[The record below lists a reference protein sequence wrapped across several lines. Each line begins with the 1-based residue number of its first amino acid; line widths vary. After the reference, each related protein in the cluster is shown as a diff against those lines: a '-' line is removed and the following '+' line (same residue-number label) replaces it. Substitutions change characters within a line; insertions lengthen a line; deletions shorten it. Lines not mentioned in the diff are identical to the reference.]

1 MFGDLSQQTFDLLN
15 KVDLSSLN
23 KTTISQSQISGV
35 AGNLNAFDLRGP
47 ALQLYPVITPLR
59 NRLPRQ
65 LSTGGDLATRWK
77 AITGVNTSGF
87 ELGVAPGRRSAEMS
101 VTEQDYVASYAGIG
115 LEASIDW
122 EAVWSGGK
130 EFDNKATLVQSLLR
144 AVMIGEENIILNGN
158 ASMGFGTIPFPTL
171 SAGANSGGF
180 PTSGTTV
187 FVGVAAL
194 TPRGL
199 ANASMTAGVAFGQ
212 TTRVNIDGTTTSYG
226 AGASAIPANPGPP
239 VTLTSFTTTAANQQ
253 VNATIPAVKGAAGY
267 AWYVGTTTANATL
280 AAITTVNK
288 ATFSAVGTGAQNAS
302 AGIGAVDG
310 SANAL
315 VFDGF
320 LTQALKSSSSYFASL
335 DGNTLTA
342 DQANGI
348 VEIDTALQWFWDNKR
363 LSPTEIWVNS
373 QEARNINK
381 KIVASGGV
389 PLFRFTLPGGSSSD
403 DDKPALLGGASI
415 AKYWNKFTQQFLDIR
430 IHPNLAPGTIFFNS
444 TDIPYPLSGVDNV
457 SFIRCRRDYYQ
468 IEWPVVSR
476 QYVYGVY
483 ADEVLVCRAPFALG
497 VIANVANG

>member
-15 KVDLSSLN
+15 KSDMSALN
-23 KTTISQSQISGV
+23 KTTIGQSLISGV
-35 AGNLNAFDLRGP
+35 AGNLNAFDLSGP

-65 LSTGGDLATRWK
+65 VSDRGDLATRWK
-77 AITGVNTSGF
+77 AITGVNTSNF

-115 LEASIDW
+115 LEGSVDW
-122 EAVWSGGK
+122 EAVWAGGK

-144 AVMIGEENIILNGN
+144 AVMVGEENIILNGN
-158 ASMGFGTIPFPTL
+158 SSMPLGTAPQPAITL
-171 SAGANSGGF
+171 AAGGSLGN
-180 PTSGTTV
+180 PV
-187 FVGVAAL
+187 NLVALVTAL
-194 TPRGL
+194 TPRAL
-199 ANASMTAGVAFGQ
+199 ANSTVSLTGVPYGQ
-212 TTRVNIDGTTTSYG
+212 VTRVNIDGTSTQYG
-226 AGASAIPANPGPP
+226 AGASAISTASATVP
-239 VTLTSFTTTAANQQ
+239 TTAGNQTA
-253 VNATIPAVKGAAGY
+253 VITVPAVKGAAGY
-267 AWYVGTTTANATL
+267 AWYLGTTAANATL
-280 AAITTVNK
+280 CAITTVNK
-288 ATFSAVGTGAQNAS
+288 VTVAAFVPSTQLATATNSN
-302 AGIGAVDG
+302 VDG
-310 SANAL
+310 SANTL

-320 LTQALKSSSSYFASL
+320 LTQALKSNAGYFASL

-348 VEIDTALQWFWDNKR
+348 LEIDTALQWFWDNKR

-381 KIVASGGV
+381 KIVASDGV
-389 PLFRFTLPGGSSSD
+389 PLFRFTLPGGTGSD

-444 TDIPYPLSGVDNV
+444 SEIPYPLSGVDNV
-457 SFIRCRRDYYQ
+457 TFVRCRRDYYQ

-483 ADEVLVCRAPFALG
+483 ADEVLVCRAPFSLG

>member
-15 KVDLSSLN
+15 KADLSSLN
-23 KTTISQSQISGV
+23 KTTISQATISG
-35 AGNLNAFDLRGP
+35 APGNLNAFDLRGP

-65 LSTGGDLATRWK
+65 VSDRGDLATRWK
-77 AITGVNTSGF
+77 AITGVNTQGF

-101 VTEQDYVASYAGIG
+101 VTEQDYIASYAGLG

-144 AVMIGEENIILNGN
+144 AVMIGEENVILNGN
-158 ASMGFGTIPFPTL
+158 ASMQLGTAPT
-171 SAGANSGGF
+171 
-180 PTSGTTV
+180 PTTV
-187 FVGVAAL
+187 LANGGTLGSGLSLQVFVTAL
-194 TPRGL
+194 TARAL
-199 ANASMTAGVAFGQ
+199 ANTTIAGGVTYGQ
-212 TTRVNIDGTTTSYG
+212 VTRVNIDGTSTQYG
-226 AGASAIPANPGPP
+226 AGASAVSAGSTA
-239 VTLTSFTTTAANQQ
+239 VATTSGQQ
-253 VNATIPAVKGAAGY
+253 TVVASVAAVKGAAGY
-267 AWYVGTTTANATL
+267 AWYIGTSAGTATL
-280 AAITTVNK
+280 NSITTVNK
-288 ATFSAVGTGAQNAS
+288 ATISAPSTGTQLANVTGSNN
-302 AGIGAVDG
+302 DG
-310 SANAL
+310 SFNSL

-320 LTQALKSSSSYFASL
+320 LTQALKSNAGYFASL

-348 VEIDTALQWFWDNKR
+348 MEIDTALQWFWDNKR

-389 PLFRFTLPGGSSSD
+389 PLFRFTLPGGTGSE

-444 TDIPYPLSGVDNV
+444 SEIPYPLSGVDNV
-457 SFIRCRRDYYQ
+457 SFVRCRRDYYQ

-483 ADEVLVCRAPFALG
+483 ADEVLVCRAPFSLG

>member
-15 KVDLSSLN
+15 KADLSSLN
-23 KTTISQSQISGV
+23 KTTISQSTISGV

-65 LSTGGDLATRWK
+65 VSDRGDLATRWK
-77 AITGVNTSGF
+77 AITGVNTQGF

-101 VTEQDYVASYAGIG
+101 VTEQDYVASYAGLG

-144 AVMIGEENIILNGN
+144 AVMIGEENVILNGN
-158 ASMGFGTIPFPTL
+158 ASMPLGTPVAP
-171 SAGANSGGF
+171 SVQVASGGTL
-180 PTSGTTV
+180 PQPQNLLV
-187 FVGVAAL
+187 FVAAL
-194 TPRGL
+194 SARAL
-199 ANASMTAGVAFGQ
+199 ANSTLASGVPFGQ
-212 TTRVNIDGTTTSYG
+212 VTRVNIDGTTTQYG
-226 AGASAIPANPGPP
+226 AGVSAISAASS
-239 VTLTSFTTTAANQQ
+239 VAATTSGNQT
-253 VNATIPAVKGAAGY
+253 VIATVPAVKGAAGY
-267 AWYVGTTTANATL
+267 AWFIGTSAATALLNS
-280 AAITTVNK
+280 ITTVNK
-288 ATFSAVGTGAQNAS
+288 VTINAPSTGTQAANAANS
-302 AGIGAVDG
+302 GTDG

-320 LTQALKSSSSYFASL
+320 LTQALKSNAGYFNSL

-348 VEIDTALQWFWDNKR
+348 LEIDTALQWFWDNKR

-389 PLFRFTLPGGSSSD
+389 PLFRFTLPGGTGSD

-444 TDIPYPLSGVDNV
+444 SEIPYPLSGVDNV
-457 SFIRCRRDYYQ
+457 SFVRCRRDYYQ

-483 ADEVLVCRAPFALG
+483 ADEVLVCRAPFSLG

>member
-15 KVDLSSLN
+15 KADLSALN
-23 KTTISQSQISGV
+23 KTTISQSLISGV

-65 LSTGGDLATRWK
+65 LSVSGDLATRWK

-122 EAVWSGGK
+122 EAVWSGGS

-144 AVMIGEENIILNGN
+144 AVMIGEENVILNGN
-158 ASMGFGTIPFPTL
+158 ASMPLGTP
-171 SAGANSGGF
+171 SAPAVAVIAGGSLATGSLFVFVTALTARALAN
-180 PTSGTTV
+180 TTV
-187 FVGVAAL
+187 SASGV
-194 TPRGL
+194 PY
-199 ANASMTAGVAFGQ
+199 GQ
-212 TTRVNIDGTTTSYG
+212 VTRVNIDGTTTQYG
-226 AGASAIPANPGPP
+226 AGASAISP
-239 VTLTSFTTTAANQQ
+239 TSAAATTSAGQQ
-253 VNATIPAVKGAAGY
+253 TVVATVPAVKGAAGY
-267 AWYVGTTTANATL
+267 AWYIGTSAGTATL
-280 AAITTVNK
+280 NTITTVNK
-288 ATFSAVGTGAQNAS
+288 VTISAPVAGTQLANAANS
-302 AGIGAVDG
+302 NTDG
-310 SANAL
+310 STNTL

-320 LTQALKSSSSYFASL
+320 LTQALKSSAGYFTSL
-335 DGNTLTA
+335 DGNSLTA

-381 KIVASGGV
+381 KIVAAGGI
-389 PLFRFTLPGGSSSD
+389 PLFRFTLPGGTGSD

-415 AKYWNKFTQQFLDIR
+415 AKYWNKFTQSFLDIR
-430 IHPNLAPGTIFFNS
+430 IHPNLAPGSIFFNS
-444 TDIPYPLSGVDNV
+444 SEIPYPLSGVDNV
-457 SFIRCRRDYYQ
+457 SFVRCRRDYYQ

-483 ADEVLVCRAPFALG
+483 ADEVLVCRAPFSLG

>member
-15 KVDLSSLN
+15 KADLSALN
-23 KTTISQSQISGV
+23 KTTISQAQISG
-35 AGNLNAFDLRGP
+35 APGNLNAFDLRGP
-47 ALQLYPVITPLR
+47 ALQLFPVITPLR

-65 LSTGGDLATRWK
+65 VSDRGDLATRWK

-122 EAVWSGGK
+122 EAVWAGGK

-158 ASMGFGTIPFPTL
+158 ASMPLGTPVAPTVQVTT
-171 SAGANSGGF
+171 GGTL
-180 PTSGTTV
+180 PTGSLLV
-187 FVGVAAL
+187 FVAAL
-194 TPRGL
+194 TPRAL
-199 ANASMTAGVAFGQ
+199 ANSTVTSGVPFGQ
-212 TTRVNIDGTTTSYG
+212 ITRVNIDNTTTPYG
-226 AGASAIPANPGPP
+226 GGVSAISPASS
-239 VTLTSFTTTAANQQ
+239 VATTSSGSQT
-253 VNATIPAVKGAAGY
+253 VNASVAAVKGAAGY
-267 AWYVGTTTANATL
+267 AWFIGTSAANAFL
-280 AAITTVNK
+280 NAITTINK
-288 ATFSAVGTGAQNAS
+288 VTLNAPSTGTQAANAS
-302 AGIGAVDG
+302 GSATDG

-320 LTQALKSSSSYFASL
+320 LTQALKSNAGYFASL
-335 DGNTLTA
+335 DGNVLTA

-389 PLFRFTLPGGSSSD
+389 PLFRFTLPGGTGSE
-403 DDKPALLGGASI
+403 DDKLALLGGASI

-430 IHPNLAPGTIFFNS
+430 IHPNLAPGSIFFNS
-444 TDIPYPLSGVDNV
+444 SEIPYPLSGVDNV
-457 SFIRCRRDYYQ
+457 SFVRCRRDYYQ

-483 ADEVLVCRAPFALG
+483 ADEVLVCRAPFSLG

>member
-15 KVDLSSLN
+15 KADMSSLN
-23 KTTISQSQISGV
+23 KTTISQATISGV

-65 LSTGGDLATRWK
+65 LSDRGDLATRWK

-87 ELGVAPGRRSAEMS
+87 ELGVAPGRRSAEMA

-144 AVMIGEENIILNGN
+144 AVMIGEENVILNGN
-158 ASMGFGTIPFPTL
+158 ASMPLGTPVAPTL
-171 SAGANSGGF
+171 SAGTNSGGF
-180 PTSGTTV
+180 PTSGTNV
-187 FVGVAAL
+187 FVGVSAL
-194 TPRGL
+194 TARAL
-199 ANASMTAGVAFGQ
+199 ANSSVTGGIAYGNV
-212 TTRVNIDGTTTSYG
+212 TRVNIDGTTTAYG
-226 AGASAIPANPGPP
+226 AGASAITAL
-239 VTLTSFTTTAANQQ
+239 VSFTTTAANQQ
-253 VNATIPAVKGAAGY
+253 VNASVQAVKGAAGY
-267 AWYVGTTTANATL
+267 AWYVGTSAGTATL
-280 AAITTVNK
+280 AAITTINK
-288 ATFSAVGTGAQNAS
+288 ATFTGAGTGTQNS
-302 AGIGAVDG
+302 SVGIGALDG

-320 LTQALKSSSSYFASL
+320 ITQALKSTASYFASL

-348 VEIDTALQWFWDNKR
+348 IEIDTALQWFWDNKR

-389 PLFRFTLPGGSSSD
+389 PLFRFTLPGGTGSD

-444 TDIPYPLSGVDNV
+444 SEIPYPLSGVDNV
-457 SFIRCRRDYYQ
+457 SFVRCRRDYYQ

-483 ADEVLVCRAPFALG
+483 ADEVLVCRAPFSLG

>member
-1 MFGDLSQQTFDLLN
+1 MFGDLSQQTFDLLS
-15 KVDLSSLN
+15 KADLSTLN
-23 KTTISQSQISGV
+23 KTTISQATISG
-35 AGNLNAFDLRGP
+35 APGNLNAFDLRGP

-65 LSTGGDLATRWK
+65 LSDRGDLATRWK
-77 AITGVNTSGF
+77 AITGVNTQGF

-101 VTEQDYVASYAGIG
+101 VTEQDYIASYAGLG

-144 AVMIGEENIILNGN
+144 AVMIGEENVILNGN
-158 ASMGFGTIPFPTL
+158 ASMPLGTAPT
-171 SAGANSGGF
+171 
-180 PTSGTTV
+180 PTTV
-187 FVGVAAL
+187 LANGGTLGSGLSLQVFVTALTARALANTTIAGGVAY
-194 TPRGL
+194 
-199 ANASMTAGVAFGQ
+199 GQ
-212 TTRVNIDGTTTSYG
+212 VTRVNIDGTSTQYG
-226 AGASAIPANPGPP
+226 AGASIVSAGSTA
-239 VTLTSFTTTAANQQ
+239 VATTAGQQ
-253 VNATIPAVKGAAGY
+253 TVIASVAAVKGAAGY
-267 AWYVGTTTANATL
+267 AWYIGTSAGTATL
-280 AAITTVNK
+280 NSITTVNK
-288 ATFSAVGTGAQNAS
+288 VTISAPSTGTQLANAS
-302 AGIGAVDG
+302 GSNNDG
-310 SANAL
+310 SFNAL

-320 LTQALKSSSSYFASL
+320 LTQALKSNAGYFASL

-348 VEIDTALQWFWDNKR
+348 LEIDTALQWFWDNKR

-389 PLFRFTLPGGSSSD
+389 PLFRFTLPGGTGSE

-444 TDIPYPLSGVDNV
+444 SEIPYPLSGVDNV
-457 SFIRCRRDYYQ
+457 SFVRCRRDYYQ

-483 ADEVLVCRAPFALG
+483 ADEVLVCRAPFSLG

>member
-15 KVDLSSLN
+15 KADLSSLN
-23 KTTISQSQISGV
+23 KTTISQSTISGV

-65 LSTGGDLATRWK
+65 LSDRGDLATRWK
-77 AITGVNTSGF
+77 AITGVNTQGF

-101 VTEQDYVASYAGIG
+101 VTEQDYIASYAGLG

-144 AVMIGEENIILNGN
+144 AVMIGEENVILNGN
-158 ASMGFGTIPFPTL
+158 ASMQLGTAPT
-171 SAGANSGGF
+171 
-180 PTSGTTV
+180 PTTV
-187 FVGVAAL
+187 LANGGTLGSGLSLQVFVTAL
-194 TPRGL
+194 TARAL
-199 ANASMTAGVAFGQ
+199 ANTTIAGGVTYGQ
-212 TTRVNIDGTTTSYG
+212 VTRVNIDGTSTQYG
-226 AGASAIPANPGPP
+226 AGASAVSAGSTA
-239 VTLTSFTTTAANQQ
+239 VATTSGQQ
-253 VNATIPAVKGAAGY
+253 TVVASVAAVKGAAGY
-267 AWYVGTTTANATL
+267 AWYIGTSAGTATL
-280 AAITTVNK
+280 NSITTVNK
-288 ATFSAVGTGAQNAS
+288 ATISAPSTGTQLANVTGSNN
-302 AGIGAVDG
+302 DG
-310 SANAL
+310 SFNSL

-320 LTQALKSSSSYFASL
+320 LTQALKSNAGYFASL

-348 VEIDTALQWFWDNKR
+348 MEIDTALQWFWDNKR

-389 PLFRFTLPGGSSSD
+389 PLFRFTLPGGTGSE

-444 TDIPYPLSGVDNV
+444 SEIPYPLSGVDNV
-457 SFIRCRRDYYQ
+457 SFVRCRRDYYQ

-483 ADEVLVCRAPFALG
+483 ADEVLVCRAPFSLG

>member
-15 KVDLSSLN
+15 KADISALT
-23 KTTISQSQISGV
+23 KTTISQSTISGV
-35 AGNLNAFDLRGP
+35 PANLNAYDLRGP

-65 LSTGGDLATRWK
+65 LSSGGGSATRWK
-77 AITGVNTSGF
+77 AITGINTRNL
-87 ELGVAPGRRSAEMS
+87 ELGVDIGRRSGEMS
-101 VTEQDYVASYAGIG
+101 VTEQDYTANYAGIG

-122 EAVWSGGK
+122 EAVWAGGK

-158 ASMGFGTIPFPTL
+158 SSMGFGTIPFPTL

-194 TPRGL
+194 TARGL
-199 ANASMTAGVAFGQ
+199 ANASMTTGVSFGQ
-212 TTRVNIDGTTTSYG
+212 TSRVNIDGTTTSFG

-253 VNATIPAVKGAAGY
+253 VNATIAAVKGAAGY

-280 AAITTVNK
+280 AAITTINK

-310 SANAL
+310 SANQF
-315 VFDGF
+315 VFDG
-320 LTQALKSSSSYFASL
+320 LITQALKSAAGYFASL

-389 PLFRFTLPGGSSSD
+389 PLFRFTLPGSTGTEDSQ
-403 DDKPALLGGASI
+403 PALLGGASI

-444 TDIPYPLSGVDNV
+444 TEIPYPLSGVDNL

>member
-15 KVDLSSLN
+15 KADLSALN
-23 KTTISQSQISGV
+23 KTTIGQAQISG
-35 AGNLNAFDLRGP
+35 APGNLNAFDLRGP

-65 LSTGGDLATRWK
+65 LSDRGDLATRWK
-77 AITGVNTSGF
+77 AITGVNTQNF

-144 AVMIGEENIILNGN
+144 AVMIGEENVILNGN
-158 ASMGFGTIPFPTL
+158 ASMALGQAPQPTL
-171 SAGANSGGF
+171 ALGQNTGGTLGSGL
-180 PTSGTTV
+180 TLVV
-187 FVGVAAL
+187 FVTAL
-194 TPRGL
+194 TARAL
-199 ANASMTAGVAFGQ
+199 ANTTISAAGVSYGQ
-212 TTRVNIDGTTTSYG
+212 VTRVNIDGTSTQYG
-226 AGASAIPANPGPP
+226 AGASAISIASGS
-239 VTLTSFTTTAANQQ
+239 VLTTAGTQN
-253 VNATIPAVKGAAGY
+253 VTATVPAVKGAAGY
-267 AWYVGTTTANATL
+267 AWYIGTSAGTATL
-280 AAITTVNK
+280 NTITTVNK
-288 ATFSAVGTGAQNAS
+288 VNISAPVAGTQLANAANS
-302 AGIGAVDG
+302 SVDG
-310 SANAL
+310 SPNAL

-320 LTQALKSSSSYFASL
+320 LTQALKSNAGYFASL

-342 DQANGI
+342 DQANG
-348 VEIDTALQWFWDNKR
+348 VLEIDTALQWFWDNKR

-389 PLFRFTLPGGSSSD
+389 PLFRFTLPGGTGSE

-444 TDIPYPLSGVDNV
+444 SEIPYPLSGVDNV
-457 SFIRCRRDYYQ
+457 TFVRCRRDYYQ

-483 ADEVLVCRAPFALG
+483 ADEVLVCRAPFSLG

>member
-15 KVDLSSLN
+15 KADLSSLS
-23 KTTISQSQISGV
+23 KTTISQATISGV

-65 LSTGGDLATRWK
+65 VSDRGDLATRWK
-77 AITGVNTSGF
+77 AITGVNTQGF

-101 VTEQDYVASYAGIG
+101 VTEQDYIASYAGLG

-144 AVMIGEENIILNGN
+144 AVMIGEENVILNGN
-158 ASMGFGTIPFPTL
+158 ASMPLGTPTAPTVALANGGTLGSGL
-171 SAGANSGGF
+171 SLLVFVTALTARALANS
-180 PTSGTTV
+180 TVSISGV
-187 FVGVAAL
+187 
-194 TPRGL
+194 PY
-199 ANASMTAGVAFGQ
+199 GQ
-212 TTRVNIDGTTTSYG
+212 VTRVNIDGTSTQYG
-226 AGASAIPANPGPP
+226 AGASAISAASSAA
-239 VTLTSFTTTAANQQ
+239 VTTAGQQ
-253 VNATIPAVKGAAGY
+253 TVVATVPAVKGAAGY
-267 AWYVGTTTANATL
+267 AWYIGTSAATATL
-280 AAITTVNK
+280 NTITTVNK
-288 ATFSAVGTGAQNAS
+288 VTISAPVAGTQLANAANS
-302 AGIGAVDG
+302 STDG
-310 SANAL
+310 SANTL

-320 LTQALKSSSSYFASL
+320 LTQALKSNAGYFASL

-348 VEIDTALQWFWDNKR
+348 LEIDTALQWFWDNKR

-389 PLFRFTLPGGSSSD
+389 PLFRFTLPGGTGSE

-444 TDIPYPLSGVDNV
+444 SEIPYPLSGVDNI
-457 SFIRCRRDYYQ
+457 SFVRCRRDYYQ

-483 ADEVLVCRAPFALG
+483 ADEVLVCRAPFSLG

>member
-15 KVDLSSLN
+15 KADLSSLN
-23 KTTISQSQISGV
+23 KTTISQSTISGV

-65 LSTGGDLATRWK
+65 VSDRGDLATRWK
-77 AITGVNTSGF
+77 AITGVNTQGF

-101 VTEQDYVASYAGIG
+101 VTEQDYIASYAGLG

-144 AVMIGEENIILNGN
+144 AVMIGEENVILNGN
-158 ASMGFGTIPFPTL
+158 ASMPLGTPTAPTVALANGGTLGSGL
-171 SAGANSGGF
+171 SLLVFVTALTARALANS
-180 PTSGTTV
+180 TVSISGV
-187 FVGVAAL
+187 
-194 TPRGL
+194 PY
-199 ANASMTAGVAFGQ
+199 GQ
-212 TTRVNIDGTTTSYG
+212 VTRVNIDGTSTQYG
-226 AGASAIPANPGPP
+226 AGASAISAASSALPLPLPASRPSLPLCLPSKARPDMPGISAPARPP
-239 VTLTSFTTTAANQQ
+239 RLLNT
-253 VNATIPAVKGAAGY
+253 
-267 AWYVGTTTANATL
+267 
-280 AAITTVNK
+280 ITTVNK
-288 ATFSAVGTGAQNAS
+288 VTISAPVAGTQLANAANS
-302 AGIGAVDG
+302 STDG
-310 SANAL
+310 SANSL

-320 LTQALKSSSSYFASL
+320 LTQALKSNAGYFASL

-348 VEIDTALQWFWDNKR
+348 LEIDTALQWFWDNKR

-389 PLFRFTLPGGSSSD
+389 PLFRFTLPGGAGSE

-444 TDIPYPLSGVDNV
+444 SEIPYPLSGVDNV
-457 SFIRCRRDYYQ
+457 SFVRCRRDYYQ

-483 ADEVLVCRAPFALG
+483 ADEVLVCRAPFSLG

>member
-15 KVDLSSLN
+15 KADMSSLN
-23 KTTISQSQISGV
+23 KTTISQSTISGV

-65 LSTGGDLATRWK
+65 LSDRGDLATRWK

-101 VTEQDYVASYAGIG
+101 VTEQDYVASYAGLG

-144 AVMIGEENIILNGN
+144 AVMIGEENVILNGN
-158 ASMGFGTIPFPTL
+158 ASMPLGTPVAP
-171 SAGANSGGF
+171 SVQVASGGTL
-180 PTSGTTV
+180 PQPQNLLV
-187 FVGVAAL
+187 FVAAL
-194 TPRGL
+194 TPRAL
-199 ANASMTAGVAFGQ
+199 ANSTVASGVPFGQ
-212 TTRVNIDGTTTSYG
+212 VTRVNIDGTTTQYG
-226 AGASAIPANPGPP
+226 AGVSAISAASS
-239 VTLTSFTTTAANQQ
+239 VAATTSGNQT
-253 VNATIPAVKGAAGY
+253 VIATVPAVKGAAGY
-267 AWYVGTTTANATL
+267 AWFIGTSAATALLNS
-280 AAITTVNK
+280 ITTVNK
-288 ATFSAVGTGAQNAS
+288 VTINAPSTGTQAANAANS
-302 AGIGAVDG
+302 GTDG

-320 LTQALKSSSSYFASL
+320 LTQALKSNAGYFTSL

-348 VEIDTALQWFWDNKR
+348 IEIDTALQWFWDNKR

-389 PLFRFTLPGGSSSD
+389 PLFRFTLPGGTGSE

-444 TDIPYPLSGVDNV
+444 SEIPYPLSGVDNV
-457 SFIRCRRDYYQ
+457 SFVRCRRDYYQ

-483 ADEVLVCRAPFALG
+483 ADEVLVCRAPFSLG

>member
-15 KVDLSSLN
+15 KADLSSLN
-23 KTTISQSQISGV
+23 KTTISQSTISGV

-65 LSTGGDLATRWK
+65 VSDRGDLATRWK

-101 VTEQDYVASYAGIG
+101 VTEQDYVASYAGLG

-144 AVMIGEENIILNGN
+144 AVMIGEENVILNGN
-158 ASMGFGTIPFPTL
+158 ASMPLGTPVAP
-171 SAGANSGGF
+171 SVQVASGGTL
-180 PTSGTTV
+180 PQPQNLLV
-187 FVGVAAL
+187 FVAAL
-194 TPRGL
+194 TPRAL
-199 ANASMTAGVAFGQ
+199 ANSTVASGVPFGQ
-212 TTRVNIDGTTTSYG
+212 VTRVNIDGTTTQYG
-226 AGASAIPANPGPP
+226 AGVSAISAASS
-239 VTLTSFTTTAANQQ
+239 VAATTSGNQT
-253 VNATIPAVKGAAGY
+253 VIATVPAVKGAAGY
-267 AWYVGTTTANATL
+267 AWFIGTSAATALLNS
-280 AAITTVNK
+280 ITTVNK
-288 ATFSAVGTGAQNAS
+288 VTINAPS
-302 AGIGAVDG
+302 AGTQAANAAGSATDG
-310 SANAL
+310 SANTL

-320 LTQALKSSSSYFASL
+320 LTQALKSNAGYFTSL

-348 VEIDTALQWFWDNKR
+348 LEIDTALQWFWDNKR

-389 PLFRFTLPGGSSSD
+389 PLFRFTLPGGAGSE

-444 TDIPYPLSGVDNV
+444 SEIPYPLSGVDNV
-457 SFIRCRRDYYQ
+457 SFVRCRRDYYQ

-483 ADEVLVCRAPFALG
+483 ADEVLVCRAPFSLG

>member
-15 KVDLSSLN
+15 KTDMSALN
-23 KTTISQSQISGV
+23 KTTIGQSLISGV
-35 AGNLNAFDLRGP
+35 AGNLNAFDLSGP

-65 LSTGGDLATRWK
+65 VSDRGDLATRWK
-77 AITGVNTSGF
+77 AITGVNTSNF

-115 LEASIDW
+115 LEGSVDW
-122 EAVWSGGK
+122 EAVWAGGK

-158 ASMGFGTIPFPTL
+158 ASMALGQTPQPTL
-171 SAGANSGGF
+171 ALGQNTGGTLGSSQTLVVFATALTARALANTTVSSAGVSY
-180 PTSGTTV
+180 
-187 FVGVAAL
+187 
-194 TPRGL
+194 
-199 ANASMTAGVAFGQ
+199 GQ
-212 TTRVNIDGTTTSYG
+212 VTRVNIDGTSTQYG
-226 AGASAIPANPGPP
+226 AGAAAISIASNS
-239 VTLTSFTTTAANQQ
+239 VTT
-253 VNATIPAVKGAAGY
+253 NAGTQNVVATVPAVKGAAGY
-267 AWYVGTTTANATL
+267 AWYIGTSAATATL
-280 AAITTVNK
+280 NSITTVNK
-288 ATFSAVGTGAQNAS
+288 VAISAPVAGTQLANAANS
-302 AGIGAVDG
+302 NVDG
-310 SANAL
+310 STNAL

-320 LTQALKSSSSYFASL
+320 LTQALKSNAGYFASL

-348 VEIDTALQWFWDNKR
+348 LEIDTALQWFWDNKR

-389 PLFRFTLPGGSSSD
+389 PLFRFTLPGGTGSD
-403 DDKPALLGGASI
+403 DDKPSLLGGASI

-444 TDIPYPLSGVDNV
+444 SEIPYPLSGVDNV
-457 SFIRCRRDYYQ
+457 TFIRCRRDYYQ

-483 ADEVLVCRAPFALG
+483 ADEVLVCRAPFSLG

>member
-15 KVDLSSLN
+15 KADISALN
-23 KTTISQSQISGV
+23 KTTIGELLISGV
-35 AGNLNAFDLRGP
+35 AGNLNAYDLRGP

-65 LSTGGDLATRWK
+65 LSNSGDSATRWK

-87 ELGVAPGRRSAEMS
+87 ELGVAPGRRSAEMA
-101 VTEQDYVASYAGIG
+101 VTEQDYLASYAGIG
-115 LEASIDW
+115 LEGSVDW
-122 EAVWSGGK
+122 EAVWAGGK

-158 ASMGFGTIPFPTL
+158 ASMLLGAPAQPTATLANGGTLGSGL
-171 SAGANSGGF
+171 SLIVFCTALTARALAN
-180 PTSGTTV
+180 TTV
-187 FVGVAAL
+187 ASGV
-194 TPRGL
+194 PY
-199 ANASMTAGVAFGQ
+199 GQ
-212 TTRVNIDGTTTSYG
+212 ITRVNIDGTSTQYG
-226 AGASAIPANPGPP
+226 AGASQISVGSTA
-239 VTLTSFTTTAANQQ
+239 VTTSAGQQ
-253 VNATIPAVKGAAGY
+253 TVVATVPAVKGAAGY
-267 AWYVGTTTANATL
+267 AWYIGASAGTALLNS
-280 AAITTVNK
+280 ITTVNK
-288 ATFSAVGTGAQNAS
+288 VTISTPSTGTQAANATNS
-302 AGIGAVDG
+302 G
-310 SANAL
+310 SDNSTNAL

-320 LTQALKSSSSYFASL
+320 LTQSLKSNAGYFASL

-381 KIVASGGV
+381 KIVASGGI
-389 PLFRFTLPGGSSSD
+389 PLFRFTLPGGTGSD

-444 TDIPYPLSGVDNV
+444 SEIPYPLSGVDNV

>member
-15 KVDLSSLN
+15 KADMSSLN
-23 KTTISQSQISGV
+23 KTTISQATISGV

-65 LSTGGDLATRWK
+65 LSDRGDLATRWK

-101 VTEQDYVASYAGIG
+101 VTEQDYVASYAGLG

-144 AVMIGEENIILNGN
+144 AVMIGEENVILNGN
-158 ASMGFGTIPFPTL
+158 ASMPLGTPVAP
-171 SAGANSGGF
+171 SVQVASGGTL
-180 PTSGTTV
+180 PQPQSLLV
-187 FVGVAAL
+187 FVAAL
-194 TPRGL
+194 TPRAL
-199 ANASMTAGVAFGQ
+199 ANSTVASGVPFGQ
-212 TTRVNIDGTTTSYG
+212 VTRVNIDGTTTQYG
-226 AGASAIPANPGPP
+226 AGVSAISAASS
-239 VTLTSFTTTAANQQ
+239 VAATTSGNQT
-253 VNATIPAVKGAAGY
+253 VIATVPAVKGAAGY
-267 AWYVGTTTANATL
+267 AWFIGTSAATALLNS
-280 AAITTVNK
+280 ITTVNK
-288 ATFSAVGTGAQNAS
+288 VTINAPS
-302 AGIGAVDG
+302 AGTQAANAAGSATDG
-310 SANAL
+310 SANTL

-320 LTQALKSSSSYFASL
+320 LTQALKSNAGYFTSL

-348 VEIDTALQWFWDNKR
+348 LEIDTALQWFWDNKR

-389 PLFRFTLPGGSSSD
+389 PLFRFTLPGGTGSE

-444 TDIPYPLSGVDNV
+444 SEIPYPLSGVDNV
-457 SFIRCRRDYYQ
+457 SFVRCRRDYYQ

-483 ADEVLVCRAPFALG
+483 ADEVLVCRAPFSLG

>member
-15 KVDLSSLN
+15 KADLSALN
-23 KTTISQSQISGV
+23 KTTISQSLISGV

-65 LSTGGDLATRWK
+65 LSASGDLATRWK

-115 LEASIDW
+115 LEGSVDW
-122 EAVWSGGK
+122 EAVWAGGQ

-158 ASMGFGTIPFPTL
+158 ASMPLGTPPAPTI
-171 SAGANSGGF
+171 
-180 PTSGTTV
+180 T
-187 FVGVAAL
+187 
-194 TPRGL
+194 
-199 ANASMTAGVAFGQ
+199 MTAGGSLGNPANAVALVTALTSRALVNATVSLTGVPYGQ
-212 TTRVNIDGTTTSYG
+212 VTRVNIDGTSTQYG
-226 AGASAIPANPGPP
+226 TGASAISGASATVP
-239 VTLTSFTTTAANQQ
+239 TTAGNQTAL
-253 VNATIPAVKGAAGY
+253 VTVPAVKGAAGY
-267 AWYVGTTTANATL
+267 AWYLGTTAGTATL
-280 AAITTVNK
+280 CAITTVNK
-288 ATFSAVGTGAQNAS
+288 VSISAFTPGTQLSTAANS
-302 AGIGAVDG
+302 NIDG
-310 SANAL
+310 SANTL

-320 LTQALKSSSSYFASL
+320 LTQALKSNAGYFASL

-342 DQANGI
+342 DQANGV

-373 QEARNINK
+373 QEGRNINK
-381 KIVASGGV
+381 KIVAAGGV
-389 PLFRFTLPGGSSSD
+389 PLFRFTLPGGTGSND
-403 DDKPALLGGASI
+403 DQPALLGGASI

-430 IHPNLAPGTIFFNS
+430 IHPSLAPGSIFFNS
-444 TDIPYPLSGVDNV
+444 SEIPYPLSGVDNV

-483 ADEVLVCRAPFALG
+483 ADEVLVCRAPFSLG

>member
-15 KVDLSSLN
+15 KADLSSLN
-23 KTTISQSQISGV
+23 KTTISQSTISGV

-65 LSTGGDLATRWK
+65 VSDRGDLATRWK
-77 AITGVNTSGF
+77 ANTGVNTQGF

-101 VTEQDYVASYAGIG
+101 VTEQDYVASYAGLG

-144 AVMIGEENIILNGN
+144 AVMIGEENVILNGN
-158 ASMGFGTIPFPTL
+158 ASMPLGTPATPTAVLANGGTLGSGL
-171 SAGANSGGF
+171 SLQVFVTALTARALAN
-180 PTSGTTV
+180 TTV
-187 FVGVAAL
+187 TGGV
-194 TPRGL
+194 TYGL
-199 ANASMTAGVAFGQ
+199 V
-212 TTRVNIDGTTTSYG
+212 TRVNIDGTSTQYG
-226 AGASAIPANPGPP
+226 AGASAVSLGSIA
-239 VTLTSFTTTAANQQ
+239 VSTTAGQQ
-253 VNATIPAVKGAAGY
+253 TVVASVTAVKGAAGY
-267 AWYVGTTTANATL
+267 AWYIGTSAGTATL
-280 AAITTVNK
+280 NTITTVNK
-288 ATFSAVGTGAQNAS
+288 VTISVPSTGTQLANVSGSNNDQ
-302 AGIGAVDG
+302 

-320 LTQALKSSSSYFASL
+320 LTQALKSNAGYFASL

-348 VEIDTALQWFWDNKR
+348 LEIDTALQWFWDNKR

-389 PLFRFTLPGGSSSD
+389 PLFRFTLPGGTGSE

-415 AKYWNKFTQQFLDIR
+415 AKDWNKFTQQFLDIR

-444 TDIPYPLSGVDNV
+444 SEIPYLLSGVDNV
-457 SFIRCRRDYYQ
+457 SFVRCRRDYYQ

-483 ADEVLVCRAPFALG
+483 ADEVLVCRAPFSLG

>member
-15 KVDLSSLN
+15 KADLSSLN
-23 KTTISQSQISGV
+23 KTTISQATISG
-35 AGNLNAFDLRGP
+35 APGNLNAFDLRGP
-47 ALQLYPVITPLR
+47 ALQLYPIITPLR

-65 LSTGGDLATRWK
+65 LSDRGDLATRWK
-77 AITGVNTSGF
+77 AITGVNTQGF

-101 VTEQDYVASYAGIG
+101 VTEQDYVASYAGLG

-144 AVMIGEENIILNGN
+144 AVMIGEENVILNGN
-158 ASMGFGTIPFPTL
+158 ASMPLGTAPT
-171 SAGANSGGF
+171 
-180 PTSGTTV
+180 PTTV
-187 FVGVAAL
+187 LANGGTLGSGLSLQVFVTAL
-194 TPRGL
+194 TARAL
-199 ANASMTAGVAFGQ
+199 ANTTIAGGVTYGQ
-212 TTRVNIDGTTTSYG
+212 VTRVNIDGTSTQYG
-226 AGASAIPANPGPP
+226 AGASAVSLGSTA
-239 VTLTSFTTTAANQQ
+239 VATTAGQQ
-253 VNATIPAVKGAAGY
+253 TVVASVAAVKGAAGY
-267 AWYVGTTTANATL
+267 AWYIGTSAGTATL
-280 AAITTVNK
+280 NSITTVNK
-288 ATFSAVGTGAQNAS
+288 VTISAPSTGTQLANVSGSNN
-302 AGIGAVDG
+302 DG
-310 SANAL
+310 SFNAL

-320 LTQALKSSSSYFASL
+320 LTQALKSNAGYFSSL

-348 VEIDTALQWFWDNKR
+348 LEIDTALQWFWDNKR

-389 PLFRFTLPGGSSSD
+389 PLFRFTLPGNTVSE

-444 TDIPYPLSGVDNV
+444 SEIPYPLSGVDNV
-457 SFIRCRRDYYQ
+457 SFVRCRRDYYQ

>member
-15 KVDLSSLN
+15 KADISALT
-23 KTTISQSQISGV
+23 KTTISQSTISG
-35 AGNLNAFDLRGP
+35 APANLNAFDLRGP
-47 ALQLYPVITPLR
+47 ALQLYPVITPMR

-87 ELGVAPGRRSAEMS
+87 ELGVAPGRRSAEMAI
-101 VTEQDYVASYAGIG
+101 TEQDYVASYAGIG

-171 SAGANSGGF
+171 SPGATGGGF
-180 PTSGTTV
+180 TSSGTTV

-194 TPRGL
+194 TARGL
-199 ANASMTAGVAFGQ
+199 ANASMATGVAFGQ
-212 TTRVNIDGTTTSYG
+212 TSRVNIDGTTTSFG

-239 VTLTSFTTTAANQQ
+239 VTLTSFTTTVANQQ

-288 ATFSAVGTGAQNAS
+288 ATFGAVGTGAQNAS

-320 LTQALKSSSSYFASL
+320 ITQALKSNAGYFNSL

-389 PLFRFTLPGGSSSD
+389 PLFRFTLPGGTGSTDSQ
-403 DDKPALLGGASI
+403 PALLGGASI

-444 TDIPYPLSGVDNV
+444 TEIPYPLSGVDNL
-457 SFIRCRRDYYQ
+457 SFVRCRRDYYQ

>member
-1 MFGDLSQQTFDLLN
+1 MFGDLSQQTFDLLS
-15 KVDLSSLN
+15 KADLSALN
-23 KTTISQSQISGV
+23 KTTISQSTISGV

-77 AITGVNTSGF
+77 AITGVNTGGF
-87 ELGVAPGRRSAEMS
+87 ELGVAPGRRSAEMA

-158 ASMGFGTIPFPTL
+158 ASNPLGTPAAPTVQVTANGTL
-171 SAGANSGGF
+171 ATGALL
-180 PTSGTTV
+180 V
-187 FVGVAAL
+187 FVAAL
-194 TPRGL
+194 TPRAL
-199 ANASMTAGVAFGQ
+199 ANATVAGGVPFGQ
-212 TTRVNIDGTTTSYG
+212 VTRVNIDGTTTQYG
-226 AGASAIPANPGPP
+226 AGVSAISAA
-239 VTLTSFTTTAANQQ
+239 SSAANTSAGQQ
-253 VNATIPAVKGAAGY
+253 TVVATVPAVKGAAGY
-267 AWYVGTTTANATL
+267 AWFIGTSAATALLN
-280 AAITTVNK
+280 AITTVNK
-288 ATFSAVGTGAQNAS
+288 VTMSAPS
-302 AGIGAVDG
+302 AGTQAANAAGSGTDN
-310 SANAL
+310 SANTL

-320 LTQALKSSSSYFASL
+320 VTQALKSNAGYFNSL

-348 VEIDTALQWFWDNKR
+348 LEIDAALQWFWDNKR

-389 PLFRFTLPGGSSSD
+389 PLFRFTLPGGTGSE

-415 AKYWNKFTQQFLDIR
+415 AKYWNKFTQQFLDVR

-444 TDIPYPLSGVDNV
+444 SEIPYPLSGVDNV

>member
-15 KVDLSSLN
+15 KVDLSALN
-23 KTTISQSQISGV
+23 KTTIGQSQISGV
-35 AGNLNAFDLRGP
+35 TGNLNAFDLRGP

-65 LSTGGDLATRWK
+65 LSDGGDLATRWK

-158 ASMGFGTIPFPTL
+158 ASMPLGTPAAPAVSLANGGTL
-171 SAGANSGGF
+171 GSGLNLV
-180 PTSGTTV
+180 V
-187 FVGVAAL
+187 FVTAL
-194 TPRGL
+194 TARAL
-199 ANASMTAGVAFGQ
+199 ANATIAAGVPYGQ
-212 TTRVNIDGTTTSYG
+212 ITRVNIDGTSTQYG
-226 AGASAIPANPGPP
+226 AGASTISAASSA
-239 VTLTSFTTTAANQQ
+239 VTTSAGQQ
-253 VNATIPAVKGAAGY
+253 TVVATVPAVKGAAGY
-267 AWYVGTTTANATL
+267 AWYIGTTAATALLNS
-280 AAITTVNK
+280 ITTVNK
-288 ATFSAVGTGAQNAS
+288 VTISAPSTGTQAANAANS
-302 AGIGAVDG
+302 STDG
-310 SANAL
+310 STNAL

-320 LTQALKSSSSYFASL
+320 LTQALKSSAGYFASL

-348 VEIDTALQWFWDNKR
+348 IEIDTALQWFWDNKR

-389 PLFRFTLPGGSSSD
+389 PLFRFTLPGNSGSG

-430 IHPNLAPGTIFFNS
+430 IHPNLAPGNIFFNS
-444 TDIPYPLSGVDNV
+444 SEIPYPLSGVDNI
-457 SFIRCRRDYYQ
+457 SFVRCRRDYYQ

-483 ADEVLVCRAPFALG
+483 ADEVLVCRAPFSLG

>member
-15 KVDLSSLN
+15 KADLSALN
-23 KTTISQSQISGV
+23 KTTISQSLISGV

-47 ALQLYPVITPLR
+47 ALQLYPIITPLR

-87 ELGVAPGRRSAEMS
+87 ELGVAPGRRSAEMAI
-101 VTEQDYVASYAGIG
+101 TEQDYVASYAGIG

-158 ASMGFGTIPFPTL
+158 ASMGLGTPAAPTVQVT
-171 SAGANSGGF
+171 GGGTL
-180 PTSGTTV
+180 PTGSLLV
-187 FVGVAAL
+187 FVAAL
-194 TPRGL
+194 TARAL
-199 ANASMTAGVAFGQ
+199 ANSTVTSGVPFGQ
-212 TTRVNIDGTTTSYG
+212 VTRVNIDGTTTQYG
-226 AGASAIPANPGPP
+226 AGVSAISAASS
-239 VTLTSFTTTAANQQ
+239 TATTTAGQQ
-253 VNATIPAVKGAAGY
+253 TVQASVPAVRGAAGY
-267 AWYVGTTTANATL
+267 AWFIGTSAATALLNS
-280 AAITTVNK
+280 ITTVNK
-288 ATFSAVGTGAQNAS
+288 VTLNAPS
-302 AGIGAVDG
+302 AGTQAANAAGSSSDN
-310 SANAL
+310 SANTL
-315 VFDGF
+315 VFDGYI
-320 LTQALKSSSSYFASL
+320 TQALKSNAGYFASL

-363 LSPTEIWVNS
+363 LSPTEIWANS

-389 PLFRFTLPGGSSSD
+389 PLFRFTLPGSTGSEE
-403 DDKPALLGGASI
+403 DKPALLGGASI
-415 AKYWNKFTQQFLDIR
+415 AKYWNKFTQSFLDIR

-444 TDIPYPLSGVDNV
+444 SEIPYPLSGVDNV
-457 SFIRCRRDYYQ
+457 SFVRCRRDYYQ

-483 ADEVLVCRAPFALG
+483 ADEVLVCRAPFSLG

>member
-15 KVDLSSLN
+15 KADLSSLN
-23 KTTISQSQISGV
+23 KTTISQATISG
-35 AGNLNAFDLRGP
+35 APGNLNAFDLRGP

-65 LSTGGDLATRWK
+65 LSDRGDLATRWK
-77 AITGVNTSGF
+77 AITGVNTTGF

-101 VTEQDYVASYAGIG
+101 VTEQDYVASYAGLG

-144 AVMIGEENIILNGN
+144 AVMIGEENVILNGN
-158 ASMGFGTIPFPTL
+158 ASMPLGPIPAPTVSLANGGTLGSGLNLVVFVTAL
-171 SAGANSGGF
+171 TARALAN
-180 PTSGTTV
+180 TTV
-187 FVGVAAL
+187 AGGV
-194 TPRGL
+194 TY
-199 ANASMTAGVAFGQ
+199 GQ
-212 TTRVNIDGTTTSYG
+212 VTRVNIDGTTTQYG
-226 AGASAIPANPGPP
+226 AGASAVSP
-239 VTLTSFTTTAANQQ
+239 TSTAAATTAGQQ
-253 VNATIPAVKGAAGY
+253 TVIATVPAVKGAAGY
-267 AWYVGTTTANATL
+267 AWYIGTTAGTALLNS
-280 AAITTVNK
+280 ITTVNK
-288 ATFSAVGTGAQNAS
+288 VTISAPSTGTQPANAS
-302 AGIGAVDG
+302 G
-310 SANAL
+310 SGTDQSNNAL

-320 LTQALKSSSSYFASL
+320 LTQALKSNAGYFASL

-348 VEIDTALQWFWDNKR
+348 LEIDTALQWFWDNKR

-389 PLFRFTLPGGSSSD
+389 PLFRFTLPGGTGSE

-444 TDIPYPLSGVDNV
+444 SEIPYPLSGVDNV
-457 SFIRCRRDYYQ
+457 SFVRCRRDYYQ

-483 ADEVLVCRAPFALG
+483 ADEVLVCRAPFSLG

>member
-15 KVDLSSLN
+15 KADLSALN
-23 KTTISQSQISGV
+23 KTTIGQAQISG
-35 AGNLNAFDLRGP
+35 APGNLNAFDLRGP

-65 LSTGGDLATRWK
+65 VSDRGDLATRWK
-77 AITGVNTSGF
+77 AITGVNTLNF
-87 ELGVAPGRRSAEMS
+87 ELGVAQGRRSAEMS
-101 VTEQDYVASYAGIG
+101 VTEQDYIASYAGIG
-115 LEASIDW
+115 LEGSVDW
-122 EAVWSGGK
+122 EAVWAGGK

-158 ASMGFGTIPFPTL
+158 ASMALGQAPQPTL
-171 SAGANSGGF
+171 VLGPANSGG
-180 PTSGTTV
+180 TLGSGLTLVV
-187 FVGVAAL
+187 FVTAL
-194 TPRGL
+194 TARAL
-199 ANASMTAGVAFGQ
+199 ANTSVASGVSYGQ
-212 TTRVNIDGTTTSYG
+212 VTRLNIDGTSTQYG
-226 AGASAIPANPGPP
+226 AGASQISIASAS
-239 VTLTSFTTTAANQQ
+239 VLTSATVQNVTAT
-253 VNATIPAVKGAAGY
+253 VPAVKGAAGY
-267 AWYVGTTTANATL
+267 AWYIGTSAATANL
-280 AAITTVNK
+280 NAITTVNK
-288 ATFSAVGTGAQNAS
+288 VTISAPGTGTQFANA
-302 AGIGAVDG
+302 AGSNTDG

-320 LTQALKSSSSYFASL
+320 LTQALKSNAGYFASL
-335 DGNTLTA
+335 DGNVLTA

-381 KIVASGGV
+381 KIVASGGI
-389 PLFRFTLPGGSSSD
+389 PLFRFTLPGGTGSE

-430 IHPNLAPGTIFFNS
+430 IHPNLAPGTVFFNS
-444 TDIPYPLSGVDNV
+444 SEIPYPLSGVDNV
-457 SFIRCRRDYYQ
+457 SFVRCRRDYYQ

-483 ADEVLVCRAPFALG
+483 ADEVLVCRAPFSLG

>member
-1 MFGDLSQQTFDLLN
+1 
-15 KVDLSSLN
+15 
-23 KTTISQSQISGV
+23 
-35 AGNLNAFDLRGP
+35 LNAFDLRGP

-65 LSTGGDLATRWK
+65 LSTSGDLATRWK

-87 ELGVAPGRRSAEMS
+87 ELGVAPGRRSAEMA

-158 ASMGFGTIPFPTL
+158 ASMSLNTAPTPTL
-171 SAGANSGGF
+171 GSGSGSGSFSTGTTLFVFVTALTARALANS
-180 PTSGTTV
+180 TV
-187 FVGVAAL
+187 SATGV
-194 TPRGL
+194 PY
-199 ANASMTAGVAFGQ
+199 GQ
-212 TTRVNIDGTTTSYG
+212 ITRVNIDGTSTQYG
-226 AGASAIPANPGPP
+226 AGASAISASASWAVSGTN
-239 VTLTSFTTTAANQQ
+239 
-253 VNATIPAVKGAAGY
+253 VNALATVPAVKGAAGY
-267 AWYVGTTTANATL
+267 AWYLGTSATNATL
-280 AAITTVNK
+280 SAITTVNK
-288 ATFSAVGTGAQNAS
+288 AVFTALTPGTQLCTAANSGT
-302 AGIGAVDG
+302 DG

-320 LTQALKSSSSYFASL
+320 ITQALKSSAGYFASL

-389 PLFRFTLPGGSSSD
+389 PLFRFTLPGSTGTD
-403 DDKPALLGGASI
+403 DSQPALLGGASI

-444 TDIPYPLSGVDNV
+444 TEIPYPLSGVDNL
-457 SFIRCRRDYYQ
+457 SFVRCRRDYYQ

>member
-15 KVDLSSLN
+15 KADLSALT
-23 KTTISQSQISGV
+23 KTTISQSTISG
-35 AGNLNAFDLRGP
+35 APANLNAFDLRGP

-77 AITGVNTSGF
+77 AITGVNTSNF
-87 ELGVAPGRRSAEMS
+87 ELGVAPGRRSAEMA

-122 EAVWSGGK
+122 EAVWAGGK

-158 ASMGFGTIPFPTL
+158 ASMPFGAPPAPTL
-171 SAGANSGGF
+171 VAATAASGFAASAVVS
-180 PTSGTTV
+180 
-187 FVGVAAL
+187 VAVTAL
-194 TPRGL
+194 TPRAL
-199 ANASMTAGVAFGQ
+199 ANTTVAAGVTYGQ
-212 TTRVNIDGTTTSYG
+212 VTRVNIDGTTTTYG
-226 AGASAIPANPGPP
+226 AGASPISPTAQITLSATPNQT
-239 VTLTSFTTTAANQQ
+239 VTAS
-253 VNATIPAVKGAAGY
+253 IPAVKGAAGY
-267 AWYVGTTTANATL
+267 AWYVGTSAGNVFL

-288 ATFSAVGTGAQNAS
+288 ASFGAVGTGSQSTTNAANAS
-302 AGIGAVDG
+302 VEG
-310 SANAL
+310 SNNAL

-320 LTQALKSSSSYFASL
+320 LTQSLKSGAGYFASL

-389 PLFRFTLPGGSSSD
+389 PLFRFTLPGNSGAEDSQ
-403 DDKPALLGGASI
+403 PALLGGASI
-415 AKYWNKFTQQFLDIR
+415 AKYWNKFTQSFLDIR

-444 TDIPYPLSGVDNV
+444 TEIPYPLSGVDNV

-483 ADEVLVCRAPFALG
+483 ADEVLVSRAPFALG

>member
-15 KVDLSSLN
+15 KADISALT
-23 KTTISQSQISGV
+23 KTTISQST
-35 AGNLNAFDLRGP
+35 NLNAFDLRGP

-77 AITGVNTSGF
+77 AITGVNTTGF
-87 ELGVAPGRRSAEMS
+87 ELGVAPGRRSAEMAI
-101 VTEQDYVASYAGIG
+101 TEQDYVASYAGIG

-122 EAVWSGGK
+122 EAVWAGGK

-171 SAGANSGGF
+171 SQSPNSAAF
-180 PTSGTTV
+180 PTSGTAV

-199 ANASMTAGVAFGQ
+199 ANASMTTGVAFGQ
-212 TTRVNIDGTTTSYG
+212 TSRVNIDGTTTSFG

-253 VNATIPAVKGAAGY
+253 INATIPAVKGAAGY
-267 AWYVGTTTANATL
+267 AWYVGTTTANAAL

-288 ATFSAVGTGAQNAS
+288 AIFTTVGTGQNAS

-320 LTQALKSSSSYFASL
+320 LTQALKSAAGYFASL
-335 DGNTLTA
+335 DGNILTA
-342 DQANGI
+342 DLANGI

-389 PLFRFTLPGGSSSD
+389 PLFRFTLPGSTGTEDSQ
-403 DDKPALLGGASI
+403 PALLGGASI

-430 IHPNLAPGTIFFNS
+430 IHPNLAPGTVFFNS
-444 TDIPYPLSGVDNV
+444 TEIPYPLSGVDNL
-457 SFIRCRRDYYQ
+457 SFVRCRRDYYQ